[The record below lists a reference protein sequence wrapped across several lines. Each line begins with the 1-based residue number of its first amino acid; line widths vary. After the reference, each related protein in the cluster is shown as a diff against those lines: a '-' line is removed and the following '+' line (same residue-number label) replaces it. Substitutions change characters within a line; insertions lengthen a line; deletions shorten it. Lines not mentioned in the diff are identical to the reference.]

1 MNECRYY
8 VWNVIDVCE
17 IGIFKK
23 FYKIFY
29 CLVDRVVFLFIVY
42 CVVGFFRVFLFV
54 FVINDKIFYKK
65 I

>member
-1 MNECRYY
+1 MNVGIMYEMLLMY
-8 VWNVIDVCE
+8 VK
-17 IGIFKK
+17 GIFKK

-54 FVINDKIFYKK
+54 FVINDKLFYKK

>member
-42 CVVGFFRVFLFV
+42 CVVGFFYVFLFV